1 MSYANTY
8 SARLDWDEMKKGH
21 DVMIFA
27 DYLESLGKDHR
38 VMIIHDNDPDGHCAF
53 HVLKYYFSTTKVEQ
67 FFHKAVGH
75 GKSFQNFNVEELPDK
90 LDLLIIVDHM
100 VNEELVQKFQPY
112 CETLAVIDHHIGTVT
127 NIQTGHVIWNT
138 SFSSSALAD
147 MVVMAALEDS
157 YPGDTA
163 MQIVVEHI
171 DHYDMW
177 RFGHDEKYDNQVKSL
192 VAKIFIDQPRVTP
205 WESLMKDTWHAQR
218 LSKYIQQG
226 EIIREVQSKTIEN
239 IIEKK
244 THFKTLHFKGRDYRV
259 AMVFHSDLMDEI
271 ASRLI
276 VQYSNDI
283 NLVIVVSLTDKDK
296 PFKLSLR
303 SSQDHAN
310 VQVIAESLGGSGH
323 RSASGAELSS
333 RAFAELIT
341 GKSIDLIDN
350 C

>member
-8 SARLDWDEMKKGH
+8 SARLDWNEMKKGH

-27 DYLESLGKDHR
+27 DYLESLRKDHR

-112 CETLAVIDHHIGTVT
+112 CETLAVIDHHVGT
-127 NIQTGHVIWNT
+127 ISHIPTGHVIWDT
-138 SFSSSALAD
+138 SFSSSALTD
-147 MVVMAALEDS
+147 MVVMAALEDC

-163 MQIVVEHI
+163 MQIVIEHI

-226 EIIREVQSKTIEN
+226 EMIREVQSKTIEN
-239 IIEKK
+239 IIERK
-244 THFKTLHFKGRDYRV
+244 THFKTLHFKGKDYRV

-271 ASRLI
+271 AVSVMDR
-276 VQYSNDI
+276 YFDDI
-283 NLVIVVSLTDKDK
+283 DFVAVVSLTNKDK

-303 SSQDHAN
+303 SSRSHAD
-310 VQVIAESLGGSGH
+310 VQVIAQYLGGGGH
-323 RSASGAELSS
+323 RTASGVELSTEDFVKFIS
-333 RAFAELIT
+333 
-341 GKSIDLIDN
+341 G
-350 C
+350 

>member
-75 GKSFQNFNVEELPDK
+75 GKSLQNFNVEELPDK

-112 CETLAVIDHHIGTVT
+112 CETLAVIDHHVGTVPH
-127 NIQTGHVIWNT
+127 IATGHVIWSS
-138 SFSSSALAD
+138 SFSSSALTDA
-147 MVVMAALEDS
+147 VVVSALDDC
-157 YPGDTA
+157 YPGDSA
-163 MQIVVEHI
+163 MQIIVEHI

-177 RFGHDEKYDNQVKSL
+177 RFGYDKKYDNAVKSF
-192 VAKIFIDQPRVTP
+192 VAKVFIDRPGKTP
-205 WESLMKDTWHAQR
+205 WEDLMKDTWHAKY

-226 EIIREVQSKTIEN
+226 ETVREVQLKTIEN
-239 IIEKK
+239 IVEKK
-244 THFKTLHFKGRDYRV
+244 ILFKTLCLNSVNYRS
-259 AMVFHSDLMDEI
+259 ALVFHSDLMDEI
-271 ASRLI
+271 AVSVMDR
-276 VQYSNDI
+276 YCDDI
-283 NLVIVVSLTDKDK
+283 DFVAVVSLTNKDK

-303 SSQDHAN
+303 SSRRHAD
-310 VQVIAESLGGSGH
+310 VQVIAQYLGGGGH
-323 RSASGAELSS
+323 RTASGVELSTEDFVKFIS
-333 RAFAELIT
+333 
-341 GKSIDLIDN
+341 G
-350 C
+350 